1 MSWSDNTMKIKSHF
15 FSIVKII
22 NDWAINKRLNGIKIM
37 STWRTLRKTPRH
49 VTVLLIDVPQREA
62 LESPNLSSG

>member
-15 FSIVKII
+15 FSIVEII